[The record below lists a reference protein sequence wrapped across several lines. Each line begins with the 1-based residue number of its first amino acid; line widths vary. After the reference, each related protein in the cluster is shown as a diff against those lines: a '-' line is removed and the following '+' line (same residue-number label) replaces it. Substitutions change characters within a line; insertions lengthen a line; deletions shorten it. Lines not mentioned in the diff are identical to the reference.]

1 MKAKISSIQDD
12 HVCVKEIESI
22 NRPTKIEKDFV
33 CSYFDIQDL
42 AKELGLSLTE
52 LFSIMGRV
60 MVKMP
65 DNNALDIG
73 LNLIHKKDNL
83 IVPGMLRCNFGSN
96 KVNLQNALYF
106 LEINQ
111 EGIDLIHNYIE

>member
-1 MKAKISSIQDD
+1 LKAKIKNVHED
-12 HVCVKEIESI
+12 HVIVEEVESL
-22 NRPTKIEKDFV
+22 NRPTKIEKDFS
-33 CSYFDIQDL
+33 CCYFDIQDL
-42 AKELGLSLTE
+42 AKDLGLSLTE

-73 LNLIHKKDNL
+73 LNLIHRKENL

-96 KVNLQNALYF
+96 KVNL
-106 LEINQ
+106 
-111 EGIDLIHNYIE
+111 